1 MCEDSILR
9 MNANFS
15 CLELVSLSNIHS
27 TPFSTVSLCVICV
40 ESIPHTITI
49 DNRALRSI
57 IGRAERAHL
66 VDLSAR
72 FFGIYIYIYLKVTIN
87 CGY

>member
-27 TPFSTVSLCVICV
+27 TLSSFSTVSLCVIYV

-49 DNRALRSI
+49 DNRVLCSI
-57 IGRAERAHL
+57 IYA
-66 VDLSAR
+66 
-72 FFGIYIYIYLKVTIN
+72 ITYIATIDVPTHN
-87 CGY
+87 YCEK